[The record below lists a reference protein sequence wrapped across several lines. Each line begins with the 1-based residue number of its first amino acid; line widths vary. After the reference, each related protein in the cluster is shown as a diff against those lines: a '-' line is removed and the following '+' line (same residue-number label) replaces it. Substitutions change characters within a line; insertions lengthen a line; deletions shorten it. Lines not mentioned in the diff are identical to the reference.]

1 MVEKEKKE
9 EEETKKITI
18 SVKGIRDDIYKN
30 VSELAKHT
38 GKTIGEITNDA
49 YRTFLGT
56 VEGVRNISQNFI
68 EGAKGA
74 IPRYIDNFKKLEIT
88 ADDLKDLGQKVAFR
102 NIEELTF
109 RNISDEEFSKY
120 VAFIDGVKVLRIP
133 KTVKKTTVIKISTFV
148 DEIIQE

>member
-1 MVEKEKKE
+1 MVEKEKRD

-18 SVKGIRDDIYKN
+18 SVKGIRDDVYRN

-56 VEGVRNISQNFI
+56 VEGVRNISQSFI

-74 IPRYIDNFKKLEIT
+74 LPRYIDNFKKLEIT

-102 NIEELTF
+102 NIDELIF
-109 RNISDEEFSKY
+109 RNITDEEFSKY
-120 VAFIDGVKVLRIP
+120 VAFIDGVKILRIP

-148 DEIIQE
+148 DEIVQE

>member
-1 MVEKEKKE
+1 MVEKEKKD

-18 SVKGIRDDIYKN
+18 SVKGIRDDVYRN
-30 VSELAKHT
+30 VSELARHT

-74 IPRYIDNFKKLEIT
+74 ISRYIDNFKKLEIT

-102 NIEELTF
+102 NIDEL
-109 RNISDEEFSKY
+109 
-120 VAFIDGVKVLRIP
+120 
-133 KTVKKTTVIKISTFV
+133 
-148 DEIIQE
+148 